1 MPAINQLPITL
12 TPIPAPTGISAL
24 NFDQLLNNICSYISA
39 SVQAN
44 VSFFQIFSSPPA
56 SFQGNLIFVTGLEN
70 FMVWDVNTGQY
81 NPLNQIPIG
90 GVLQQ
95 SVIYGAPSFD
105 DLQNGFVYLNGRVIS
120 SIAGLSAT
128 QQDNL
133 NALYPNGGILPNV
146 QPLAV
151 FPVGQMAI
159 VGTLTSGTGF
169 VDGETVTQTTSGAT
183 AKVYKNQGLGITN
196 LIVLD
201 ITGTPN
207 GTDIWTGGTS
217 MSVFT
222 PDGTPIPYYG
232 PYLVISRVFIGAN
245 IPPV

>member
-1 MPAINQLPITL
+1 MPAIDSFPVTL
-12 TPIPAPTGISAL
+12 SPVPAPPGISAA
-24 NFDQLLNNICSYISA
+24 NFNQLLANICAYISA

-44 VSFFQIFSSPPA
+44 VDFFQEFASPPA
-56 SFQGNLIFVTGLEN
+56 AFSGNLIYVTGLRN
-70 FMVWDVNTGQY
+70 FMVWDTGSGQY
-81 NPLNQIPIG
+81 VPLNQIPIG

-95 SVIYGAPSFD
+95 SVIYGAPTFD
-105 DLQNGFVYLNGRVIS
+105 DLQNGFVYLNGRTIA

-128 QQDNL
+128 QIANL
-133 NALYPNGGILPNV
+133 NALYPSGGTLPNV

-169 VDGETVTQTTSGAT
+169 VDAETVTQTTTGAT
-183 AKVYKNQGLGITN
+183 ATVYKDQGLGITN
-196 LIVLD
+196 IIVLD

-207 GTDIWTGGTS
+207 GTDVWTGGTS
-217 MSVFT
+217 GSVFT
-222 PDGTPIPYYG
+222 PIGVPIPYYG
-232 PYLVISRVFIGAN
+232 PYLVVSRVFVGAN